1 MKRERKLKSRRWTAL
16 SRFSLASAC
25 GRTLGVQK
33 LRSAHKHV
41 PQMRAPLC
49 VATLLAAAAAS
60 TPPPLPTPADLLTA
74 ARADAAWL
82 AATRASLHTIPEL
95 GYDLPLTSKR
105 VRAVLK
111 ATGVKNVATA
121 KGAEHGIVA
130 TLGSGEPV
138 FALRADM
145 DALPIQV
152 RKGGGWCFLGAE
164 RGMFFSHD
172 DDTSPPHHHP
182 PNPTQEEVDTPSKSR
197 HPGVMHACGHDA
209 HMTMLLGAARLLKQI
224 EPSLPGSV
232 RLLFQPA
239 EEGGAGGKAMVDAGD
254 LDGVAG
260 VAGMHVWPG
269 LPTGVVASRPGTLMA
284 ASGCFDAIVT
294 GVGGHGAMPH
304 TTVDPVVAASA
315 IVTALQ
321 TLVSREADPTRALV
335 VTVARFN
342 TGPGA
347 SNVIPDT
354 VSLAGTLRA
363 LTSDEFERARARV
376 KDVGASIAAAH
387 RCPFTIQWEPQ
398 PYAPTINDAAAV
410 AMVAG
415 VVGEMGGGVSY
426 ADLPEPTMAA
436 EDFGFMAAAVGSA
449 SFSFLGM
456 RNESLGSVH
465 SVHTSRF
472 RMDDEALAIGAAL
485 HAATAVAG
493 LVRAGGGGGAGHN
506 EL

>member
-1 MKRERKLKSRRWTAL
+1 
-16 SRFSLASAC
+16 
-25 GRTLGVQK
+25 
-33 LRSAHKHV
+33 
-41 PQMRAPLC
+41 MRALLC
-49 VATLLAAAAAS
+49 VAALAAVAAAS
-60 TPPPLPTPADLLTA
+60 PPPLPSPSDLLSA

-82 AATRASLHTIPEL
+82 ASTRASLHTIPEL

-111 ATGVKNVATA
+111 AVGVKNVVTA

-130 TLGSGEPV
+130 TLGSGQPV

-152 RKGGGWCFLGAE
+152 REGGGGWFIFGGIKGEGLTS
-164 RGMFFSHD
+164 FSH
-172 DDTSPPHHHP
+172 DTSPPP
-182 PNPTQEEVDTPSKSR
+182 PPLQEEVDTPSKSR
-197 HPGVMHACGHDA
+197 HPGIMHACGHDA

-224 EPSLPGSV
+224 EPSLPGTV

-284 ASGCFDAIVT
+284 AAGRFDAVVT

-315 IVTALQ
+315 IVMALQ

-347 SNVIPDT
+347 SNVIPDS

-363 LTSDEFERARARV
+363 LTSDEFESARKRV
-376 KDVGASIAAAH
+376 KEVGESIAAAH
-387 RCPFTIQWEPQ
+387 RCTFTIQWEPQ
-398 PYAPTINDAAAV
+398 PYAPTINEASTV
-410 AMVAG
+410 AMVAAT
-415 VVGEMGGGVSY
+415 VGEMGGGVSY

-436 EDFGFMAAAVGSA
+436 EDFGFMAAAVGAA

-456 RNESLGSVH
+456 RNESLGAVH

-472 RMDDEALAIGAAL
+472 RMDDGALAIGASL
-485 HAATAVAG
+485 HAATALAG
-493 LVRAGGGGGAGHN
+493 LVRAGGGVGGGHN